1 MNENADVSDEDYKE
15 HWLGIRLDEEAMEEA
30 RASRNLHALNQ
41 AASGNG
47 RRLQSGNTSASS
59 INWVSK
65 QKMYEVKNQGGCGS
79 CWAFAAASV

>member
-15 HWLGIRLDEEAMEEA
+15 HWLGIRLDEEAKEEA

-41 AASGNG
+41 AASGND
-47 RRLQSGNTSASS
+47 RRLQSGNTSASN

-65 QKMYEVKNQGGCGS
+65 QKMYEVKN
-79 CWAFAAASV
+79 